1 MTKKT
6 RVLIVEDDINI
17 ARVLTI
23 RLERLGY
30 QIAGVVDNGIDA
42 IREAGATQPDI
53 ALMDIVLK
61 GQMDGIET
69 AKILQRDYGLPVI
82 FLTSHADDST
92 IEKAEQ
98 SGAQGYVLKPV
109 QERELH
115 AMIKLAMNRHR
126 RTGEISHTLRMAER
140 VTEQL
145 RQSIGE
151 VALKVGGRNE
161 NSLRNELRL
170 ALDLGQFQVH
180 YQPRAALNNGAIV
193 GVEALLR
200 WNHPLQGLLLPDRFL
215 PIAEEIGFIEALDEW
230 VLREAVAAAKVWRIA
245 RPSLRVTVNVSPVSI
260 RRDALLARINRIL
273 GELRFDPGGLELDIT
288 ESILIHHTD
297 HDVAMLKDVKSSG
310 IRLAVDNFGVGYAAV
325 SSLQQFPF
333 DIVKIDRS
341 FVRKAATGR
350 NASAVVQAIIHLA
363 EAMGL
368 ATVAEG
374 VETRA
379 ELQMLAE
386 HGCHDIQGF
395 LFSAPVPA
403 AQMQALL
410 TRDARLE
417 LPNLSTAHGRLLAHA
432 APGADSAD
440 PDPITEQQQEMIE
453 ELVAKRT
460 LALREANAELETF
473 SYSISHDLR
482 VPLRAIIG
490 FTAMLGD
497 TARDKLDAEE
507 ARILDSVQ
515 RAGKRMSQQIDALLA
530 LSRLSHSQRLT
541 ETIDLSELAR
551 SVLRNLRLQYP
562 STQIEADIQP
572 ALKVQGDPG
581 MIRSVIENLLGNALK
596 FSSGRPVARIRVFL
610 AQTPR
615 GEAFCVADE
624 GAGFDMAHADRL
636 FGVFQR
642 LHSEREYPGT
652 GIGLASVKRIITRH
666 GGKVWAESE
675 PGKGAKFYFT
685 IPSSSSVQG

>member
-1 MTKKT
+1 
-6 RVLIVEDDINI
+6 
-17 ARVLTI
+17 
-23 RLERLGY
+23 
-30 QIAGVVDNGIDA
+30 
-42 IREAGATQPDI
+42 
-53 ALMDIVLK
+53 
-61 GQMDGIET
+61 
-69 AKILQRDYGLPVI
+69 
-82 FLTSHADDST
+82 
-92 IEKAEQ
+92 
-98 SGAQGYVLKPV
+98 
-109 QERELH
+109 
-115 AMIKLAMNRHR
+115 
-126 RTGEISHTLRMAER
+126 
-140 VTEQL
+140 
-145 RQSIGE
+145 
-151 VALKVGGRNE
+151 
-161 NSLRNELRL
+161 
-170 ALDLGQFQVH
+170 
-180 YQPRAALNNGAIV
+180 
-193 GVEALLR
+193 
-200 WNHPLQGLLLPDRFL
+200 LLPDRFL

-230 VLREAVAAAKVWRIA
+230 VLREAVAAAKVWRIG
-245 RPSLRVTVNVSPVSI
+245 RPTLRVTVNVSPVSI
-260 RRDALLARINRIL
+260 RRDALLARITRIL
-273 GELRFDPGGLELDIT
+273 AALRFDPGGLELDIT
-288 ESILIHHTD
+288 ESILIHHTY
-297 HDVAMLKDVKSSG
+297 HDVATLKEVKSSG

-325 SSLQQFPF
+325 SNLQQFPF

-368 ATVAEG
+368 ATVAQG

-379 ELQMLAE
+379 ELQMLAQ
-386 HGCHDIQGF
+386 HGCDDIQGF

-417 LPNLSTAHGRLLAHA
+417 LPNVSAAHGRLLAHA
-432 APGADSAD
+432 AVGADNAE

-515 RAGKRMSQQIDALLA
+515 RAGKRMSEQIDALLA
-530 LSRLSHSQRLT
+530 LSRLAHSDRLIT
-541 ETIDLSELAR
+541 TIDLSELAR
-551 SVLRNLRLQYP
+551 SVLRNLGAQYP
-562 STQIEADIQP
+562 LMKIEADIQP
-572 ALKVQGDPG
+572 GLQVQGDPG
-581 MIRSVIENLLGNALK
+581 MMRSVLENLLGNALK
-596 FSSGRPVARIRVFL
+596 FSSGQPVARVRLFL
-610 AQTPR
+610 AQTPQ

-642 LHSEREYPGT
+642 LHSEQEFPGT
-652 GIGLASVKRIITRH
+652 GIGLASVKRIIMRH
-666 GGKVWAESE
+666 GGKVWAESK

-685 IPSSSSVQG
+685 IPSNSSVPG

>member
-1 MTKKT
+1 MTNMT
-6 RVLIVEDDINI
+6 RILIVEDDINI

-42 IREAGATQPDI
+42 IRAAGATQPDI

-61 GQMDGIET
+61 GTMDGIET
-69 AKILQRDYGLPVI
+69 ANVLQRDFGLPI
-82 FLTSHADDST
+82 IYLTSHSDDT
-92 IEKAEQ
+92 IIEKVEQ

-126 RTGEISHTLRMAER
+126 RTGEISRTLRMAER

-145 RQSIGE
+145 RLSIGE

-161 NSLRNELRL
+161 SSLRDDLRL
-170 ALDLGQFQVH
+170 ALERGQLQVH
-180 YQPRAALNNGAIV
+180 YQPRAALNNGEIV

-200 WNHPLQGLLLPDRFL
+200 WNHPVQGLLLPDRFL

-230 VLREAVAAAKVWRIA
+230 VLREAVAAAKIWRIA
-245 RPSLRVTVNVSPVSI
+245 RPALRVTVNVSPVSI

-273 GELRFDPGGLELDIT
+273 GDLRYDPAGLELDIT

-297 HDVAMLKDVKSSG
+297 HDVAMLKEVKSSG

-325 SSLQQFPF
+325 SNLQRFPF

-341 FVRKAATGR
+341 FVHKAAAGR

-379 ELQMLAE
+379 ELQLLAE
-386 HGCHDIQGF
+386 HGCDDVQGF
-395 LFSAPVPA
+395 LFSAPVA
-403 AQMQALL
+403 AAEMQALL
-410 TRDARLE
+410 RRDARLE
-417 LPNLSTAHGRLLAHA
+417 LPPLRAAHERLFVHA
-432 APGADSAD
+432 TGADNAE
-440 PDPITEQQQEMIE
+440 PDPVTEQQQELIE

-460 LALREANAELETF
+460 LALREANAELEAF
-473 SYSISHDLR
+473 SYSVSHDLR

-497 TARDKLDAEE
+497 TAREKLDAEE

-515 RAGKRMSQQIDALLA
+515 RAGKRMSHQIDALLA
-530 LSRLSHSQRLT
+530 LSRLSHGERLT
-541 ETIDLSELAR
+541 ETIDLSELAG
-551 SVLRNLRLQYP
+551 SVLRNLRAQYP
-562 STQIEADIQP
+562 SMQIEADIQP
-572 ALKVQGDPG
+572 GLQVEGDPG
-581 MIRSVIENLLGNALK
+581 MMRSVIENLLGNALK
-596 FSSGRPVARIRVFL
+596 FSSAQPLARVRLFQV
-610 AQTPR
+610 QTPD

-624 GAGFDMAHADRL
+624 GAGFDMKHADRL
-636 FGVFQR
+636 FRVFQR
-642 LHSEREYPGT
+642 MHSEHEFPGT
-652 GIGLASVKRIITRH
+652 GIGLASVKRIILRH

-685 IPSSSSVQG
+685 IPSSSFVQA

>member
-1 MTKKT
+1 MTTKT

-30 QIAGVVDNGIDA
+30 QIAGVVDNGIAA

-151 VALKVGGRNE
+151 VALKVGGRDE
-161 NSLRNELRL
+161 NSLRDELRR

-180 YQPRAALNNGAIV
+180 YQPRAALSDGAIV

-230 VLREAVAAAKVWRIA
+230 VLREAVAAAKVWRIG
-245 RPSLRVTVNVSPVSI
+245 RPALRVTVNVSPVSI

-273 GELRFDPGGLELDIT
+273 AELRFDPGGLELDIT

-297 HDVAMLKDVKSSG
+297 HDVATLKEVKSSG

-325 SSLQQFPF
+325 SNLQQFPF

-368 ATVAEG
+368 ATVAQG

-386 HGCHDIQGF
+386 HGCDDIQGF

-403 AQMQALL
+403 VEMQALL

-417 LPNLSTAHGRLLAHA
+417 LPNVSAAHGRLLAHA
-432 APGADSAD
+432 APGADNAE

-473 SYSISHDLR
+473 SYSVSHDLR

-490 FTAMLGD
+490 FAAMLGD

-515 RAGKRMSQQIDALLA
+515 RAGKRMSEQIDALLA
-530 LSRLSHSQRLT
+530 LSRLAHSDRQIK
-541 ETIDLSELAR
+541 TIDLSELAR
-551 SVLRNLRLQYP
+551 SVLRNLGAQYP
-562 STQIEADIQP
+562 LMKIKADIQP
-572 ALKVQGDPG
+572 GLQVQGDPG
-581 MIRSVIENLLGNALK
+581 MIRSVLENLLGNALK
-596 FSSGRPVARIRVFL
+596 FSSGQPVARVRLFL
-610 AQTPR
+610 AQTPQA
-615 GEAFCVADE
+615 EAFCVADE

-642 LHSEREYPGT
+642 LHSEQEFPGT
-652 GIGLASVKRIITRH
+652 GIGLASVKRIIMRH

-675 PGKGAKFYFT
+675 PGKGARFYFT
-685 IPSSSSVQG
+685 IPSNSSVPG

>member
-1 MTKKT
+1 MTTKT

-30 QIAGVVDNGIDA
+30 QIAGVVDNGIAA

-151 VALKVGGRNE
+151 VALKVGGRDE
-161 NSLRNELRL
+161 NSLRDELRR

-180 YQPRAALNNGAIV
+180 YQPRAALSDGAIV

-230 VLREAVAAAKVWRIA
+230 VLREAVAAAKVWRIG
-245 RPSLRVTVNVSPVSI
+245 RPTLRVTVNVSPVSI
-260 RRDALLARINRIL
+260 RRDALLARIHGIL
-273 GELRFDPGGLELDIT
+273 GELRYDPGGLELDIT

-297 HDVAMLKDVKSSG
+297 HDVATLKEVKSSG

-325 SSLQQFPF
+325 SNLQQFPF

-368 ATVAEG
+368 ATVAQG

-386 HGCHDIQGF
+386 HGCDDIQGF

-403 AQMQALL
+403 VEMQALL

-417 LPNLSTAHGRLLAHA
+417 LPNVSAAHGRLLAHA
-432 APGADSAD
+432 APGADNAE

-473 SYSISHDLR
+473 SYSVSHDLR

-490 FTAMLGD
+490 FAAMLGD

-515 RAGKRMSQQIDALLA
+515 RAGKRMSEQIDALLA
-530 LSRLSHSQRLT
+530 LSRLAHSDRLIK
-541 ETIDLSELAR
+541 TIDLSELAR
-551 SVLRNLRLQYP
+551 SVLRNLGAQYP
-562 STQIEADIQP
+562 LMKIKADIQP
-572 ALKVQGDPG
+572 GLQVQGDPG
-581 MIRSVIENLLGNALK
+581 MIRSVLENLLGNALK
-596 FSSGRPVARIRVFL
+596 FSSGQPVARVRLFL
-610 AQTPR
+610 AQTPQA
-615 GEAFCVADE
+615 EAFCVADE

-642 LHSEREYPGT
+642 LHSEQEFPGT

-675 PGKGAKFYFT
+675 PGKGARFYFT
-685 IPSSSSVQG
+685 IPSNSSVPG

>member
-30 QIAGVVDNGIDA
+30 QVAGVVDNGIAA

-61 GQMDGIET
+61 GRMDGIET

-161 NSLRNELRL
+161 NALRDELRR

-180 YQPRAALNNGAIV
+180 YQPRAALSNGAIV

-245 RPSLRVTVNVSPVSI
+245 RPALRVTVNVSPVSI
-260 RRDALLARINRIL
+260 RRDALLARISRIL
-273 GELRFDPGGLELDIT
+273 GDLKYDPGGLELDIT

-297 HDVAMLKDVKSSG
+297 HDVAMLKEVKSSG

-325 SSLQQFPF
+325 SNLQQFPF

-368 ATVAEG
+368 ATVAQG

-386 HGCHDIQGF
+386 HGCDDIQGF
-395 LFSAPVPA
+395 LFSAPVAA
-403 AQMQALL
+403 AQMQTLL

-417 LPNLSTAHGRLLAHA
+417 LPKLSAARDRLVLHLD
-432 APGADSAD
+432 PGANNAE
-440 PDPITEQQQEMIE
+440 PDPVTEQQQELIE

-460 LALREANAELETF
+460 LALREANAELEAF
-473 SYSISHDLR
+473 SYSVSHDLR

-497 TARDKLDAEE
+497 TAREKLDAEE

-515 RAGKRMSQQIDALLA
+515 RAGKRMSHQIDALLA
-530 LSRLSHSQRLT
+530 LSRLSHSEREI
-541 ETIDLSELAR
+541 ETIDLSELAG
-551 SVLRNLRLQYP
+551 SVLRNLRAQYP
-562 STQIEADIQP
+562 LMQIEADIQP
-572 ALKVQGDPG
+572 GLQVQGDPG
-581 MIRSVIENLLGNALK
+581 MIRSAIENLLGNALK
-596 FSSGRPVARIRVFL
+596 FSSAQPLARIRLFQV
-610 AQTPR
+610 QTPD

-624 GAGFDMAHADRL
+624 GAGFDMKHADRL
-636 FGVFQR
+636 FRVFQR
-642 LHSEREYPGT
+642 MHSEHEFPGT
-652 GIGLASVKRIITRH
+652 GIGLASVKRIIMRH

>member
-1 MTKKT
+1 MTTKT

-30 QIAGVVDNGIDA
+30 QIAGVVDNGIAA

-126 RTGEISHTLRMAER
+126 RTGEVSHSLRMAER

-151 VALKVGGRNE
+151 VALKVGGRDE
-161 NSLRNELRL
+161 NSLRDELRR

-180 YQPRAALNNGAIV
+180 YQPRAALSDGAIV

-230 VLREAVAAAKVWRIA
+230 VLREAVAAAKVWRIG
-245 RPSLRVTVNVSPVSI
+245 RPALRVTVNVSPVSI
-260 RRDALLARINRIL
+260 RRDALLARIHGIL
-273 GELRFDPGGLELDIT
+273 GELRYDPGGLELDIT

-297 HDVAMLKDVKSSG
+297 HDVATLKEVKSSG

-325 SSLQQFPF
+325 SNLQQFPF

-368 ATVAEG
+368 ATVAQG

-386 HGCHDIQGF
+386 HGCDDIQGF

-403 AQMQALL
+403 VEMQALL

-417 LPNLSTAHGRLLAHA
+417 LPNVSAAHGRLLAHA
-432 APGADSAD
+432 APGADNAE

-473 SYSISHDLR
+473 SYSVSHDLR

-490 FTAMLGD
+490 FAAMLGD

-515 RAGKRMSQQIDALLA
+515 RAGKRMSEQIDALLA
-530 LSRLSHSQRLT
+530 LSRLAHSDRLIK
-541 ETIDLSELAR
+541 TIDLSELAR
-551 SVLRNLRLQYP
+551 SVLRNLGAQYP
-562 STQIEADIQP
+562 LMKIKADIQP
-572 ALKVQGDPG
+572 GLQVQGDPG
-581 MIRSVIENLLGNALK
+581 MIRSVLENLLGNALK
-596 FSSGRPVARIRVFL
+596 FSSGQPVARVRLFL
-610 AQTPR
+610 AQTPQA
-615 GEAFCVADE
+615 EAFCVADE

-642 LHSEREYPGT
+642 LHSEQEFPGT
-652 GIGLASVKRIITRH
+652 GIGLASVKRIIMRH

-675 PGKGAKFYFT
+675 PGKGARFYFT
-685 IPSSSSVQG
+685 IPSNSSVPG